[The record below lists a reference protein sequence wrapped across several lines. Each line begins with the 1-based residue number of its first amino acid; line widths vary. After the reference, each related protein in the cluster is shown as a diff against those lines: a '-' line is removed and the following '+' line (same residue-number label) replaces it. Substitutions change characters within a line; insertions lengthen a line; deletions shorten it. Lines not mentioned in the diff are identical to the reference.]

1 MLKRKRRE
9 DVETTTNSTNLQYY
23 IIDYINLNHKTEKK
37 FSLFFNFSE
46 YNYPILREREK
57 KKIIILLL
65 LLLNNSFVFVVV
77 C

>member
-37 FSLFFNFSE
+37 FLSFFSTSQN
-46 YNYPILREREK
+46 
-57 KKIIILLL
+57 IIIR
-65 LLLNNSFVFVVV
+65 F
-77 C
+77 